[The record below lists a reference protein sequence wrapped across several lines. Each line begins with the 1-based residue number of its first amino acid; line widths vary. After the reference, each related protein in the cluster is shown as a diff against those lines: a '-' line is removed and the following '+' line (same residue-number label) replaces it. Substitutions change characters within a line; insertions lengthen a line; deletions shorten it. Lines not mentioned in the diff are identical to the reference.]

1 MKAIILTVA
10 IALLIGGAFAAVV
23 VKMIIDKKKGKHS
36 CSCGGSCGAC
46 PVGCSCTATRDATKN

>member
-1 MKAIILTVA
+1 MRTILLTIGIATV
-10 IALLIGGAFAAVV
+10 IAAAFAAVV

-46 PVGCSCTATRDATKN
+46 PVGCSCSTVKDAAKK